1 MEENPFLI
9 DFHHLTYLK
18 ILKCMYYEALAGL
31 TQSKTGKKAFSNQ
44 GSYDHHMDVVVT
56 VHFYSI

>member
-1 MEENPFLI
+1 
-9 DFHHLTYLK
+9 
-18 ILKCMYYEALAGL
+18 MYYEALAGL

-44 GSYDHHMDVVVT
+44 GSYGPHTDVVVT